1 MGLNSE
7 TLQGKE
13 PRPASP
19 RGHQVFQQSS
29 KGDAMGKML
38 PDDEEDLDPNAR
50 RQLDLSSELFGR
62 ETPIVSAEEL
72 HNLDKR
78 ITPSDFKWFNAPVGI
93 NSAGGSEVT
102 HKDRSYREK
111 CSNLFDHQSPDA
123 HVPGEAQM
131 QEREDESHIEAK

>member
-1 MGLNSE
+1 MGWQE
-7 TLQGKE
+7 
-13 PRPASP
+13 
-19 RGHQVFQQSS
+19 SS
-29 KGDAMGKML
+29 KGARSMGQMG
-38 PDDEEDLDPNAR
+38 PDDEEDIDPNAR
-50 RQLDLSSELFGR
+50 RQLELSSELFGR

-78 ITPSDFKWFNAPVGI
+78 ITPSDFKWFDAPVGL
-93 NSAGGSEVT
+93 NSTGGSEVT